1 MTWANSPKKKLVHLK
16 LFVLKFLFGLSASH
30 WTKDEKK
37 KYSLSLVRWSSS
49 MSVISSFLGV
59 FFGHETF
66 RTVLTFFI
74 CWSMYLIDEIYLTP
88 VTIWRPLP
96 FLFAVPKTVC
106 LDPSTFM
113 ASDKIGHH
121 ASQTTS
127 RQSRLK
133 GVHSGSPTHDALWNY
148 KPPEGRRP
156 IKVAYLCA
164 GVHLWKYF
172 TAHLCDNDPLGQTRV
187 GLGVF

>member
-1 MTWANSPKKKLVHLK
+1 MIIFYVSDILIFGGFLWTWNISHTHFSP
-16 LFVLKFLFGLSASH
+16 
-30 WTKDEKK
+30 D
-37 KYSLSLVRWSSS
+37 
-49 MSVISSFLGV
+49 V
-59 FFGHETF
+59 FYLLIN
-66 RTVLTFFI
+66 V
-74 CWSMYLIDEIYLTP
+74 LIDEIYLTP
-88 VTIWRPLP
+88 VIIWRPLP
-96 FLFAVPKTVC
+96 FLFAVPKTVY